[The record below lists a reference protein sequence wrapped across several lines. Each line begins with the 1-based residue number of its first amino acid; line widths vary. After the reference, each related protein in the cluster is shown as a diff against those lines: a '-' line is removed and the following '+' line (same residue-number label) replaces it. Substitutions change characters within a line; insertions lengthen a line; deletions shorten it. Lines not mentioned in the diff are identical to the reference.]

1 MGVPPADVESDI
13 AARLDAGDAAG
24 AATLGLRVY
33 GPPILGYVAAIV
45 RDESDAAEVFSI
57 FSEDLWKGIA
67 QFRRES
73 AFKTWAYRLAWHAA
87 LRWLRDP
94 YYERGRRFQT
104 GEASK
109 IALEV
114 RSTTALHLQDRAKD
128 ALAEMR
134 AALAPDEQSLL
145 ILRIDRGL
153 EWAEIAAIL
162 REEGEAPSEAALRK
176 RFERLKDKLRQEAI
190 CRGLLKV

>member
-1 MGVPPADVESDI
+1 MDAPPADVERDI
-13 AARLDAGDAAG
+13 SARLDAGDEAG
-24 AATLGLRVY
+24 AASLGLRVY
-33 GPPILGYVAAIV
+33 GPAILQYVAATV
-45 RDESDAAEVFSI
+45 RDEADAAEVFSI

-87 LRWLRDP
+87 LRWLSDP
-94 YYERGRRFQT
+94 YRERGRAFQT

-134 AALAPDEQSLL
+134 AALAPDEQTLL
-145 ILRIDRGL
+145 ILRIDREL
-153 EWAEIAAIL
+153 EWVEIAAIL
-162 REEGEAPSEAALRK
+162 GEEGTAPTEATLRK
-176 RFERLKDKLRQEAI
+176 RFERLKEKLRREAI
-190 CRGLLKV
+190 SRGLLKA